1 MLARTDLLIL
11 GGEEAM
17 IRAKEF
23 RRIGVDAVFGEA
35 LPAREAMSQCV
46 QELDMPVF
54 ANSKSMLQSHKLR
67 LKVQ

>member
-1 MLARTDLLIL
+1 
-11 GGEEAM
+11 M

-35 LPAREAMSQCV
+35 LPDREAMSQCV

-54 ANSKSMLQSHKLR
+54 ANGKSMLQPYELR
-67 LKVQ
+67 LTVQ